1 MLTIINVIGII
12 IATVVFT
19 LMIQVLWME
28 CRTPRRSKPYKN
40 KAKILLP
47 YNRK

>member
-1 MLTIINVIGII
+1 MLTTISVIGIV
-12 IATVVFT
+12 IATVVAT
-19 LMIQVLWME
+19 LMIQLLWME

-47 YNRK
+47 CNK